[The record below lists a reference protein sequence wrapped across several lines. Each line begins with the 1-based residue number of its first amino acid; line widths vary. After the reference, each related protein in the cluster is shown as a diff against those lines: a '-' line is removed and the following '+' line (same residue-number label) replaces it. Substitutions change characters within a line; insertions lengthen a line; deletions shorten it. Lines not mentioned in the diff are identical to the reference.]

1 QLVVAHFPLNC
12 CTLQSGIKQPTICD
26 SDQPADRWL
35 ITWQSWFRHTTR
47 AMQQIDSDLW
57 QSDAEYPFDNAL
69 TTHAYL
75 WTRATGNVLF
85 YSTGHAREH
94 EHMRKLGGLTHQYLS
109 HRDEAGPPLTKIR
122 AMF

>member
-1 QLVVAHFPLNC
+1 MADNMAAMVSPH
-12 CTLQSGIKQPTICD
+12 
-26 SDQPADRWL
+26 DQ
-35 ITWQSWFRHTTR
+35 
-47 AMQQIDSDLW
+47 AMQQIDCDLW
-57 QSDAEYPFDNAL
+57 QSDAEHPFDNAL

-75 WTRATGNVLF
+75 WTHATGNVLF

-122 AMF
+122 AMFGSALCCHDREAAAIGQ